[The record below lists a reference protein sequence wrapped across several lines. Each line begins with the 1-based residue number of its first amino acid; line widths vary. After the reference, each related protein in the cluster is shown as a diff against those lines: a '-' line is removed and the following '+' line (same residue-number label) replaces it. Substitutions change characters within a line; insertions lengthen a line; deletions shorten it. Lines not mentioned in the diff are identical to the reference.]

1 MPIFEAEMFR
11 RVWWCTYIL
20 DRRLAIDTGRPFLVQ
35 DVNTDVPVPL
45 ELGEAWLSH
54 HRNTRLTSNQL
65 KKEIEIEIRRNIT
78 TPLPHIAAMVDYSRV
93 VGKVWEAH
101 YGAFDQQS
109 ISAPLT
115 TEYLEFLVS
124 STVRKEPSRVWSG
137 SSEPFHVQ
145 FAGMEWWQ
153 IKQKMLMRIVC
164 YVNLQPGAYHTNCPF
179 VD

>member
-124 STVRKEPSRVWSG
+124 STDIKRAVEGMVRLERAVPCAVCWD
-137 SSEPFHVQ
+137 
-145 FAGMEWWQ
+145 GMVANQ
-153 IKQKMLMRIVC
+153 AKNAHAYCMLRESPARS
-164 YVNLQPGAYHTNCPF
+164 LPH
-179 VD
+179 